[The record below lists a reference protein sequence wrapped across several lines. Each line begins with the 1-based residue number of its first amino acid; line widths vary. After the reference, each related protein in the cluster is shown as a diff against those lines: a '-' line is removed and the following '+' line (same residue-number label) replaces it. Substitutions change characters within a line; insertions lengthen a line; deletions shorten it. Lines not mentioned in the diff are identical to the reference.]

1 MLRRGRVYGVPAPA
15 EWYPPAIRGAK
26 QVGTAAEAASSRG
39 LLFMCLCGDISRQF
53 EFVQQTWLNNPKFL
67 DLYDEVDPIAA
78 GHGIPADSHRFSIP
92 RAPLR
97 HRVNGVERWVQVR
110 GGGYFLLPGRGALL
124 QFLAN

>member
-1 MLRRGRVYGVPAPA
+1 V
-15 EWYPPAIRGAK
+15 GA
-26 QVGTAAEAASSRG
+26 AADAASSRG
-39 LLFMCLCGDISRQF
+39 LLFMSLCGDISRQF

-97 HRVNGVERWVQVR
+97 HRVNGIERWVRVR
-110 GGGYFLLPGRGALL
+110 GGGYFLLPGRSALL
-124 QFLAN
+124 QFLAS